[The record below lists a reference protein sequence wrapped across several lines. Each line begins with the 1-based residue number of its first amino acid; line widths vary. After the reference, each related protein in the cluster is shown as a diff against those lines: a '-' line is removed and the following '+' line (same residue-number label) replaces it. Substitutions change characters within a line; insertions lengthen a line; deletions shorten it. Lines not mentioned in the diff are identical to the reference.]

1 MTKASGQTTSHS
13 NSAELSAEKS
23 ALLVRAAELLHRYG
37 TPSHRLEGVMKRV
50 SQGVGIDA
58 EYLYTPTS
66 LFISFRHDQ
75 YRAQLLRVD
84 AGPIDLGKLSDFHDA
99 LERFEHR
106 SCSVSESRAEFER
119 IENRSPRYGKL
130 SVTLAT
136 GVASACMAVFLNG
149 GWGEIGVAFLL
160 GLFVHAMQLMLTTLF
175 PGERLFEF
183 IAGFTCALLA
193 MLTARFLIPIDD
205 RITTLASIVVI
216 LPGLSVTIA
225 MTELAQ
231 RHLSSGVSR
240 MTGAA
245 VVFMTLA
252 VGVAL
257 AWRLGETWRPLNP
270 QVVPVPLFMRY
281 VALFLAPFCFM
292 VLFQARP
299 IDCLKIC
306 LVSWIGFL
314 SASYFQPI
322 YGAEWGAFV
331 GAAAIGTISN
341 LYARLYKR
349 PALIVQMPA
358 ILLLVPG
365 SLGYLS
371 VTSFIDNQGVAGIE
385 SAFAMI
391 LVAMALAAGLITANA
406 LVAPK
411 RFL

>member
-1 MTKASGQTTSHS
+1 MTQSGSSSRSQASP
-13 NSAELSAEKS
+13 AELSAEKS

-50 SQGVGIDA
+50 SQAVGIDA

-106 SCSVSESRAEFER
+106 SCPVSESRAEFEQ
-119 IENRSPRYGKL
+119 IENRPPRFGGVL
-130 SVTLAT
+130 VTLAT
-136 GVASACMAVFLNG
+136 GLASACMAVFLNG
-149 GWGEIGVAFLL
+149 GWSEIGIAFLL
-160 GLFVHAMQLMLTTLF
+160 GLFVHAVQLLLGLLF

-183 IAGFTCALLA
+183 IAGFSCAMLA
-193 MLTARFLIPIDD
+193 MLTSRFLLPIDD
-205 RITTLASIVVI
+205 RIVTLASIVVI

-240 MTGAA
+240 LTGAA

-257 AWRLGETWRPLNP
+257 AWRLGESWRPENP
-270 QVVPVPLFMRY
+270 PVAAVPSLIRY
-281 VALFLAPFCFM
+281 LALFLAPLCFM
-292 VLFQARP
+292 ILFQARP
-299 IDCLKIC
+299 MDCLKIC
-306 LVSWIGFL
+306 FVAWVGFV
-314 SASYFQPI
+314 SASLVQPI
-322 YGAEWGAFV
+322 YGAEWGAFI
-331 GAAAIGTISN
+331 GAAVIGTISN
-341 LYARLYKR
+341 LYARFYKR

-371 VTSFIDNQGVAGIE
+371 VTSFIDRQGVAGIE
-385 SAFAMI
+385 SAFAMM